1 MDNSRVSD
9 QHDSRFPYMKS
20 ASFNYHKLETD
31 SPQSWNGDFGFGS
44 GTDRRF
50 AFSRQASFRQSPS
63 VEPPHTPIS
72 IIPNDS
78 VRKPFLSRT
87 VSSID
92 IPHADYPQDGTESLW
107 AEDKLFSADS
117 KTLGDKVSIFGFLLL
132 IFRAARSGNR
142 PMKKLFMLISLN
154 VAYSTAELFIG
165 LVSGRIG
172 LVSDAFHL
180 TFGCGLLTFSLF
192 AMDASRKKPDRVYT
206 YGYKRLEVLS
216 AFTNALFLLFMSF
229 SLAVEALHAF
239 IQDESEHK

>member
-9 QHDSRFPYMKS
+9 PNDSRFPYMKS
-20 ASFNYHKLETD
+20 ASLNYHKLETD
-31 SPQSWNGDFGFGS
+31 SPRSWNGDFGFGS
-44 GTDRRF
+44 STDRRF

-63 VEPPHTPIS
+63 AEPPHTPIS

-107 AEDKLFSADS
+107 TEDKLFSANS
-117 KTLGDKVSIFGFLLL
+117 KTLDDKVSIFGFLLS

-142 PMKKLFMLISLN
+142 PMKRLFMLISLN

-172 LVSDAFHL
+172 MHL
-180 TFGCGLLTFSLF
+180 F
-192 AMDASRKKPDRVYT
+192 
-206 YGYKRLEVLS
+206 
-216 AFTNALFLLFMSF
+216 
-229 SLAVEALHAF
+229 
-239 IQDESEHK
+239 